1 MQNPARNDLSIS
13 PPSRDTTDREGILDA
28 EGRFPASALRT
39 AEILRIETEVLRW
52 NVCPIPG
59 HLLWSIPMSA
69 LAVDDRARYRA
80 NPTVL
85 QALKSP
91 RMLTREVL
99 AGLVVGLAL
108 IPEAIA
114 FSVIAGVD
122 PKVGLFSSFI
132 MAVSIAFLGG
142 RPAMVTAATG
152 AVALVIAPVAP
163 TYGMDYF
170 IATVILAGIFQVLLG
185 VLGVAKLMR
194 FIPRSVMVGFVNAL
208 AIFVFSSQ
216 FPQLIDVPWL
226 VYPLVAL
233 GIVVMIVMPRIT
245 RVVPAPLVSVIIVT
259 GVVLAFAITV
269 PTVGDQGE
277 LPKSLPELFI
287 PNVPLTWETFT
298 IIAPFALGVALVG
311 LMESLLTAKLVDEIT
326 DTHSNKTRESWAQG
340 VANMLSGIFGGMGGC
355 AVIGQTMINVK
366 SSGARTRI
374 STFFAG
380 IFLFL
385 LVVVFGDFVGTIPMA
400 ALVAVMI
407 MVAIG
412 AFDWHSVKP
421 STLKRMPKSETFVM
435 VATVVLVLLTHN
447 LAVGVVG
454 GVLVAS
460 VLFVRRVAHF
470 VSVERSLDRS
480 VSGDVARY
488 VVNGELFFASS
499 NDLTTLFEY
508 PDDPEHVVIDLSGSH
523 IWDAST
529 VAALD
534 AIETKYA
541 ALGKSV
547 EIVGMNESSQ
557 RMRGRLTGGFE

>member
-1 MQNPARNDLSIS
+1 
-13 PPSRDTTDREGILDA
+13 
-28 EGRFPASALRT
+28 
-39 AEILRIETEVLRW
+39 
-52 NVCPIPG
+52 
-59 HLLWSIPMSA
+59 MSA
-69 LAVDDRARYRA
+69 LTVDDRARYRA
-80 NPTVL
+80 KPSVL
-85 QALKSP
+85 DALKSP

-170 IATVILAGIFQVLLG
+170 IATVILAGVFQVILG

-233 GIVVMIVMPRIT
+233 GILVMIVMPRIT
-245 RVVPAPLVSVIIVT
+245 KIVPAPLVSVIIVT
-259 GVVLAFAITV
+259 AVVLTMGITV

-277 LPKSLPELFI
+277 LPRSLPSLFLPDI
-287 PNVPLTWETFT
+287 PWTWETFG

-340 VANMLSGIFGGMGGC
+340 VANMLSGFFGGMGGC
-355 AVIGQTMINVK
+355 AVIGQTMIGVK
-366 SSGARTRI
+366 ASGARTRI
-374 STFFAG
+374 STFSAG
-380 IFLFL
+380 VFLFV
-385 LVVVFGDFVGTIPMA
+385 LVVVFGDFVATIPMA

-412 AFDWHSVKP
+412 AFDWHSVRP
-421 STLKRMPKSETFVM
+421 STLRRMPKSETFVM
-435 VATVVLVLLTHN
+435 IATVVLVLLTHN
-447 LAVGVVG
+447 LAIGVVG

-470 VSVERSLDRS
+470 VSVSRVVSSAGDS
-480 VSGDVARY
+480 VTYAVT
-488 VVNGELFFASS
+488 GELFFASS
-499 NDLTTLFEY
+499 NDLTTLFSY
-508 PDDPEHVVIDLSGSH
+508 SDDPSRVIVDLSRSH
-523 IWDAST
+523 VWDAST

-557 RMRGRLTGGFE
+557 RMRKRLTGGFE